1 MDFEEWFEDYCKKN
15 IGPASMGEYHLARDT
30 WEYQQTIIDELQ
42 YLNGLQE
49 NHIAQLQAKL
59 RAKYG
64 SNSAE

>member
-1 MDFEEWFEDYCKKN
+1 MDFKEWWNKEYWDMGPSPSECAEEAWD
-15 IGPASMGEYHLARDT
+15 
-30 WEYQQTIIDELQ
+30 YQQTIIDELQ

-64 SNSAE
+64 GNSAE